1 MVLDK
6 LWGLPAGPPLPLLSV
21 DELLLLDWVMCS
33 ASHLIPDISLGDLV
47 VGWGPLR
54 MAVWRSLSRADVE
67 NATRET
73 RDESKYPF
81 NFDETVAMNLLA
93 LVPTTFRWGTG
104 LDCGYSLKM
113 KLYRFLTNDYPVGKG
128 EDDVSTSSAS
138 ENKAPDQTPGST
150 TDSAVV

>member
-1 MVLDK
+1 MALDK
-6 LWGLPAGPPLPLLSV
+6 LWGLRSETLLLSI

-33 ASHLIPDISLGDLV
+33 ASRLIPDATLGDLV
-47 VGWGPLR
+47 VAWGGLR
-54 MAVWRSLSRADVE
+54 LELWHCLSKVDLEQHDGEARAKAQHTIDLS
-67 NATRET
+67 
-73 RDESKYPF
+73 ESDAK
-81 NFDETVAMNLLA
+81 TLLA
-93 LVPTTFRWGTG
+93 LIPTTFRWGTG